1 MEIYPIKVYSGSNGI
16 MQIFKM
22 GKITGENIFVSS
34 HLVLDLLT
42 VRARVEVFNSQLR
55 FRFLPRYLY
64 TPNLIESKCRINHPS
79 GKRHLQYFPM
89 YPILTAITPA
99 LLTIEYGSQT
109 TLSWFILSPRILG
122 HSATLAGVH
131 KRHSVHVWFGLTSE
145 HKSPLK
151 TGLAGPRSV

>member
-55 FRFLPRYLY
+55 FRFLPRYY
-64 TPNLIESKCRINHPS
+64 THQTSLNPNAE
-79 GKRHLQYFPM
+79 
-89 YPILTAITPA
+89 
-99 LLTIEYGSQT
+99 
-109 TLSWFILSPRILG
+109 
-122 HSATLAGVH
+122 
-131 KRHSVHVWFGLTSE
+131 
-145 HKSPLK
+145 
-151 TGLAGPRSV
+151 